1 MWLVYLYVP
10 SPTAVSS
17 NSDMTVSRHH
27 KYTLEAEYDDTC
39 MNTFAV
45 DICI

>member
-17 NSDMTVSRHH
+17 NSDMTVKPKPPVFIDRHT
-27 KYTLEAEYDDTC
+27 YMCVYR
-39 MNTFAV
+39 
-45 DICI
+45 